1 VIRERLGKS
10 GDGWKDLYL
19 LRMLE
24 LDIVQPCVES
34 RYTVCRLPLRRGS
47 RPVNARVPNPVI
59 VCVESRYRA
68 WVETRYGVCRIPWF
82 YLAVFFGLRDK
93 CRTCALLVAF
103 PRST

>member
-1 VIRERLGKS
+1 MIRERLGKS

-24 LDIVQPCVES
+24 LDIAQPCVES

-68 WVETRYGVCRIPWF
+68 WVETRYGVCLSEGDGFR
-82 YLAVFFGLRDK
+82 VERE
-93 CRTCALLVAF
+93 
-103 PRST
+103 